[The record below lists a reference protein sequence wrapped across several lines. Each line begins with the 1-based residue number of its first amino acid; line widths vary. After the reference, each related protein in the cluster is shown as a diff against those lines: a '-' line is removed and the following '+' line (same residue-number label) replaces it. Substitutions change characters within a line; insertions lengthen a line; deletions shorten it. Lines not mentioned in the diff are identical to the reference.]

1 MINIE
6 AVNRLEMPEPF
17 DSENKINICWMMA
30 ANNGNTDTLKYRNHT
45 HNFYEAHFVL
55 SGHITY
61 GFDTKAVTVK
71 NGEYVIV
78 SPMTPHRVAE
88 HSDDFTK
95 LTVAFEAHGSLH
107 RAFTEFELNAS
118 SMTAEMKRELDF
130 VFLCAANVKLYTSEV
145 VLAGLTKLILLI
157 AEASSKRHPPKS
169 QRISDG
175 RVLKAKRLIED
186 NPNIFFTASELANYC
201 GISLKHLGRLF
212 LKYEGIGVLEYIH
225 QEKLAVAKA
234 MITESEATLEA
245 VSQALGFSD
254 VSYFSKFF
262 LRNEGVTPSEYRKNT
277 HNCKFRT

>member
-1 MINIE
+1 
-6 AVNRLEMPEPF
+6 
-17 DSENKINICWMMA
+17 
-30 ANNGNTDTLKYRNHT
+30 
-45 HNFYEAHFVL
+45 
-55 SGHITY
+55 
-61 GFDTKAVTVK
+61 
-71 NGEYVIV
+71 
-78 SPMTPHRVAE
+78 MTPHRVAE